1 MVLGLWHRETSLQW
15 IQIFSWKKQCLKH
28 KIIFLQRD
36 HKNLILAWSVLTH
49 SLLCSVSSFRKCCN
63 STCQRDLFLRILPI
77 DKLSVVAE
85 SSLQC
90 NMEVWNSKWFWSVEK
105 GVMNLFLS
113 ISMVYDVISCR
124 RNAKNTEIFK
134 IAYFAT

>member
-1 MVLGLWHRETSLQW
+1 MVLGPGTEKRPCNEFKYSHE
-15 IQIFSWKKQCLKH
+15 KKQYLKH
-28 KIIFLQRD
+28 KITFLQRD
-36 HKNLILAWSVLTH
+36 HKDLILAWSVLIH

-63 STCQRDLFLRILPI
+63 STFQRHLIFCEFC
-77 DKLSVVAE
+77 LSVVAE

-90 NMEVWNSKWFWSVEK
+90 NMEVWFSKWFWSVEK
-105 GVMNLFLS
+105 GVMNLSLS

-124 RNAKNTEIFK
+124 RNAKNTEILK